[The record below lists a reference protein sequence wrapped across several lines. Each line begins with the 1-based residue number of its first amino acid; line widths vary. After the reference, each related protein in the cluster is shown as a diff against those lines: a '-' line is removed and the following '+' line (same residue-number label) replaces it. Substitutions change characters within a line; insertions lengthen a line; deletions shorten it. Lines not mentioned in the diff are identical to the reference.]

1 MYGNVWVTM
10 VWYES
15 LEKLDWYGD
24 YLAPEKT
31 WGLGN
36 ERDEPLELD
45 DKLLMFEQRHHRDLN
60 GKEVLKR
67 TTRNVYIYIRMYIY
81 NYIMRI
87 GAK

>member
-1 MYGNVWVTM
+1 M

-24 YLAPEKT
+24 YVAPEKT
-31 WGLGN
+31 WGLGH

-60 GKEVLKR
+60 GK
-67 TTRNVYIYIRMYIY
+67 
-81 NYIMRI
+81 
-87 GAK
+87 